1 MASSLPNVPPPYTKA
16 TMKRH
21 GNLWD
26 KIVDYDNLYSA
37 YKAASKGKSKRREV
51 IEFNKNIEGNIKKI
65 QELLLSGLYTT
76 SKYTEGKVYIPK
88 ERTIYKLPFA
98 PDRIVQHALL
108 QVIIPIWD
116 KLLIYDCYACRK
128 NKGVHK
134 ASLRVSKF
142 LPKYKYYLKTD
153 ISKFYPS
160 INHNILYNIICKKIK
175 CRNTLKL
182 IHNIIY
188 SFPGGYNVPI
198 GNYTSQWFGNLYLNE
213 LDQYINH
220 KYNKI
225 FYIRYSDDILVLC
238 NDKRLLNDIRK
249 DMNNFIKS
257 LQLTFSKWNISHTS
271 LGVDFVGYKHFYN
284 KVILRK
290 QTLRIITKRFR
301 NKISKQSIASTIGWL
316 KWATQIPYKLTGAI
330 HERLSEIHQY

>member
-1 MASSLPNVPPPYTKA
+1 MASSLLNVPPTYTKDS
-16 TMKRH
+16 MKRH

-26 KIVDYDNLYSA
+26 KIVDYDNLYAA

-51 IEFNKNIEGNIKKI
+51 IEFNKDVERNIKKI
-65 QELLLSGLYTT
+65 QELLTSGLYTT
-76 SKYTEGKVYIPK
+76 SRYTEGKVYIPK
-88 ERTIYKLPFA
+88 ERVIYKLPFA

-108 QVIIPIWD
+108 QVLIPIWD

-160 INHNILYNIICKKIK
+160 INHDILYNIICKKIK
-175 CRNTLKL
+175 CQNTLKL
-182 IHNIIY
+182 IHDIIY
-188 SFPGGYNVPI
+188 SFPCGYNVPI

-225 FYIRYSDDILVLC
+225 FYIRYSDDILILC
-238 NDKRLLNDIRK
+238 NDKKQMNIIRNDINK
-249 DMNNFIKS
+249 YLKGLELS
-257 LQLTFSKWNISHTS
+257 FSKWNISHTRF
-271 LGVDFVGYKHFYN
+271 GVDFVGYKHFYN
-284 KVILRK
+284 KVVLRK
-290 QTLRIITKRFR
+290 QTLRTLLRRFR
-301 NKISKQSIASTIGWL
+301 SKVSKQSLASTIGWL
-316 KWATQIPYKLTGAI
+316 KWVTQIPYKLTGAI
-330 HERLSEIHQY
+330 HERISEIYQH